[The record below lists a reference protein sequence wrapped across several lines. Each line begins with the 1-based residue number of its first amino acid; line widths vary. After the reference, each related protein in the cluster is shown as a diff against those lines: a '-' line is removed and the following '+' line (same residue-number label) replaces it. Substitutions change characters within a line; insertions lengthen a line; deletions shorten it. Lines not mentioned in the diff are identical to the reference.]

1 MLQKS
6 TNLIE
11 FSRLVPLETLF
22 EMVTLEAPFQNN
34 IQYILHCN
42 HSDASKFGHVQNDFS
57 WGGLFH
63 TVRKSAPSLPSLIH
77 GRSLKIS
84 HRTKHFRPLPSLL
97 GHVRTHFPPL
107 SWRKKKD
114 KTSKELILK
123 EVRPVQ
129 RKSKTCYL
137 QVYVFSWYLQIF
149 QFLHT
154 AKQSVG

>member
-1 MLQKS
+1 
-6 TNLIE
+6 
-11 FSRLVPLETLF
+11 
-22 EMVTLEAPFQNN
+22 MVTLEAPFQNN

-57 WGGLFH
+57 WGGPFH
-63 TVRKSAPSLPSLIH
+63 TARKSAPSLPSLIH
-77 GRSLKIS
+77 GPSLKIS

-137 QVYVFSWYLQIF
+137 QVYVF
-149 QFLHT
+149 FLILTDIPVSPHSKT
-154 AKQSVG
+154 KCRLSCRFGYTKDLYKI